1 MENEAKDNQDRPRA
15 EWGSLTGWETI
26 VFQLE
31 DDLEKAECRKQKAED
46 SPSAAD
52 LLPSAL

>member
-1 MENEAKDNQDRPRA
+1 MENEAKDNHDRPRA

-31 DDLEKAECRKQKAED
+31 DDLEKAEGRKQTVD
-46 SPSAAD
+46 VPPSVD
-52 LLPSAL
+52 HLPSAL